1 MLTEPKLKQSL
12 IVPWHFVVKCFFE
25 LTDIPIWTACKWMT
39 FSVQHEIWILEE
51 KKSKRNNNRKIYAKC
66 QSLSFVSLDVQML

>member
-39 FSVQHEIWILEE
+39 FSVQHEIWILEKKNQKEIIIE
-51 KKSKRNNNRKIYAKC
+51 KSMQNVKAFH
-66 QSLSFVSLDVQML
+66 L